1 MLRKLLFLM
10 AVLIL
15 VGCAPAALPVQPAPG
30 ASPVLVP
37 QPFQLTLLH
46 TNDTWGYLIPC
57 G

>member
-1 MLRKLLFLM
+1 MLRKLLVLM

-30 ASPVLVP
+30 TSSVPTP

-46 TNDTWGYLIPC
+46 TNDTWGYLLPC